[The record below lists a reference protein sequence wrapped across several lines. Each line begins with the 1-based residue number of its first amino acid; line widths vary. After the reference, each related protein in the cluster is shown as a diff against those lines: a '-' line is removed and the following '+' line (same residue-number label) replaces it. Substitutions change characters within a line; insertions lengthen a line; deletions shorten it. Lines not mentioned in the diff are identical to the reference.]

1 MGRQR
6 KTYTEGFKHKVV
18 VAILTSGKTTA
29 EVAAEFD
36 VSPSMVNEW
45 KQDFIDGKESRE
57 VRKLRKELE
66 DSRRDNEVLMK
77 KIGEKELEVEPKKK
91 TARFDVKTCGR

>member
-1 MGRQR
+1 
-6 KTYTEGFKHKVV
+6 
-18 VAILTSGKTTA
+18 
-29 EVAAEFD
+29 
-36 VSPSMVNEW
+36 MVNEW

-77 KIGEKELEVEPKKK
+77 KIGEKELEVEVLKKRQRAS
-91 TARFDVKTCGR
+91 T